1 MSARSPHPEV
11 SAAIERGAP
20 RQAAKWRL
28 RVAPRSS
35 PSRARG
41 CERFPHPVSSPR
53 SLRAPVADA
62 LGCGCRWHYGQLL
75 WVLSIRRCGESISS
89 SRTGTGHDSSGSVK
103 GCFLARLPWVNEDG
117 CVHASTVM
125 GLVLA
130 LGSTVLISFSYLRE
144 HGAVE
149 GLPALSL
156 RRPLRSARLLLNS
169 RAWLLGFAMESA
181 GFGLY
186 VVALAL
192 APLALVQS
200 VAAGGVG
207 VLAVASARV
216 AHRRLTHRE
225 VMGASLAVGGLVLL
239 AVSLS
244 GVNRAQQQADGLGPD
259 LLTSDR
265 AALAIPWWK
274 QEREGRRSGCSCSSI
289 SICADWHAWGS
300 CGLGSLALRRCKGGS
315 WRARRCRP
323 RSLSVETK
331 SRWRLDSRSSVR
343 QFERRSPHG
352 VFCLLA
358 KLLISSPMTV
368 TR

>member
-1 MSARSPHPEV
+1 
-11 SAAIERGAP
+11 
-20 RQAAKWRL
+20 
-28 RVAPRSS
+28 
-35 PSRARG
+35 
-41 CERFPHPVSSPR
+41 
-53 SLRAPVADA
+53 
-62 LGCGCRWHYGQLL
+62 
-75 WVLSIRRCGESISS
+75 
-89 SRTGTGHDSSGSVK
+89 
-103 GCFLARLPWVNEDG
+103 
-117 CVHASTVM
+117 M

-130 LGSTVLISFSYLRE
+130 LGSTVLISVSYLRE

-200 VAAGGVG
+200 VGAGGVV

-244 GVNRAQQQADGLGPD
+244 GGDARDAQGSLGAIALWLAVTAGAAVLIFTSGRVFLERGVSDGIADGLFF
-259 LLTSDR
+259 
-265 AALAIPWWK
+265 AIGDICTKITTEGGGRILFVIPLIAW
-274 QEREGRRSGCSCSSI
+274 RPARSHPTPPPPGRRS
-289 SICADWHAWGS
+289 
-300 CGLGSLALRRCKGGS
+300 
-315 WRARRCRP
+315 RP
-323 RSLSVETK
+323 RAAALHAGCG
-331 SRWRLDSRSSVR
+331 
-343 QFERRSPHG
+343 RR
-352 VFCLLA
+352 VLLA
-358 KLLISSPMTV
+358 FAAQIEERIIDPD
-368 TR
+368 RHADQQDH

>member
-1 MSARSPHPEV
+1 
-11 SAAIERGAP
+11 
-20 RQAAKWRL
+20 
-28 RVAPRSS
+28 
-35 PSRARG
+35 
-41 CERFPHPVSSPR
+41 
-53 SLRAPVADA
+53 
-62 LGCGCRWHYGQLL
+62 
-75 WVLSIRRCGESISS
+75 
-89 SRTGTGHDSSGSVK
+89 
-103 GCFLARLPWVNEDG
+103 
-117 CVHASTVM
+117 M

-244 GVNRAQQQADGLGPD
+244 GGDARDAQGSLGAIALWLAVTAGAAVLIFTSGRVFLERGVGDGIAGGLFFAIGDICTKITTEGGGRILFVIPLIAGYSAGYLAAADRLSERSGADRGRAGDAVHE
-259 LLTSDR
+259 R
-265 AALAIPWWK
+265 AAD
-274 QEREGRRSGCSCSSI
+274 RGRN
-289 SICADWHAWGS
+289 
-300 CGLGSLALRRCKGGS
+300 GGPPRAGAHR
-315 WRARRCRP
+315 RARGDP
-323 RSLSVETK
+323 RN
-331 SRWRLDSRSSVR
+331 RLR
-343 QFERRSPHG
+343 
-352 VFCLLA
+352 
-358 KLLISSPMTV
+358 
-368 TR
+368 